1 MKIVKYLVEEEVRI
15 IRQGIIEIDVEDKD
29 LQETLKLNGKLSDED
44 REEEIKDWAIGLFQ
58 HSLDQHSCDVGTPKA
73 KIFADTV
80 EGQKHFDGDV
90 SAKRIDS
97 KSPTYL
103 DRLPILKMKYF
114 SRNSDGE
121 EPIFTWK
128 S

>member
-44 REEEIKDWAIGLFQ
+44 KEEEIKDWAIGLFQ
-58 HSLDQHSCDVGTPKA
+58 HASDADTPKA

-80 EGQKHFDGDV
+80 EGQKQFDGDV

-97 KSPTYL
+97 KGPTYL

>member
-15 IRQGIIEIDVEDKD
+15 IRQGIIEIDVEDKH

-44 REEEIKDWAIGLFQ
+44 KEEEIKDWAIGLFQ
-58 HSLDQHSCDVGTPKA
+58 HSLDVGTPKA

-114 SRNSDGE
+114 STDFHDE
-121 EPIFTWK
+121 EPTFTWK